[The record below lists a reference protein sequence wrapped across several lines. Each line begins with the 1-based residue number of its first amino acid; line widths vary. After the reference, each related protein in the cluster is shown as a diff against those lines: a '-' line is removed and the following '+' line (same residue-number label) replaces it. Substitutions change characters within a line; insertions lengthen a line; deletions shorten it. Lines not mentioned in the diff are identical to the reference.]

1 MNISD
6 SILRRIGSTGLVIF
20 ERDGTLLRLNNS
32 TRDFMLGDVSNVFV
46 QMLQQLREAGVRFGF
61 ISDTR
66 GMDGGT
72 HGSSEFVALTRILD
86 DLLKTR
92 GAVPDFWMRWGTFLQ
107 EPALLQVRDGR
118 RRRVTATTVLRAIE
132 WDGVEQKETILVSST
147 AAGLLAASEAGITGI
162 HYFGV
167 QGDQPVPSP
176 LETNPQFPYPSETME
191 ARWLNDEIQRI
202 LSSNRRRSA

>member
-1 MNISD
+1 MSATCL
-6 SILRRIGSTGLVIF
+6 SRCCSSFVRRGF
-20 ERDGTLLRLNNS
+20 
-32 TRDFMLGDVSNVFV
+32 VSALFRT
-46 QMLQQLREAGVRFGF
+46 QGAWTAEPTAALK
-61 ISDTR
+61 
-66 GMDGGT
+66 
-72 HGSSEFVALTRILD
+72 FVALTRILD

-118 RRRVTATTVLRAIE
+118 RRRVTANTVLRAIE
-132 WDGVEQKETILVSST
+132 WYGVEKKETILVSST